1 MVGYPSVHWVWK
13 TFFGTVDV
21 AEEWTVKAGGWWRN
35 SKLDLGTRHLKGFK
49 REREVTVRQQI
60 GKVPR
65 IAAEYVL
72 VIR

>member
-1 MVGYPSVHWVWK
+1 M
-13 TFFGTVDV
+13 